1 MGLEREVRSAATKVL
16 LGLGAIGAA
25 LAPDSAA
32 LAKAPEYP
40 DYSSN
45 LGETQAPFLDYFVDC
60 FPDPRTEGL
69 TEIPEVVFNSAN
81 IPNMAGRITVESR
94 NSEASFWFVFK
105 NEDITDSLLP
115 PLQEWRVRLTQE
127 QNYRVILEDI
137 PLLNRNLQFV
147 TGPVLLIE
155 EFQAPFCDSDP
166 NPGVMVNY
174 QQENLTQ
181 DLSLR
186 VNGYCDSPRP
196 FLGENN
202 PNVTL
207 GIHLLGD
214 INTLEGVFIS
224 AIDLEDK
231 DSEIIFF
238 DYFVPNSNRQNVI
251 SIPSS
256 IFSEVASAS
265 GEILR
270 DEPILENHRYEI
282 GAWQGQLVGDRYSF
296 GYTSG
301 DLRFLISTEYT
312 TPNCQQES
320 STEVYS
326 ALLSFQD
333 SILSRQVRVSRPFCV
348 RVRQYLPPRAA
359 IRIKVEGINSIV
371 VGVPEGSYGI
381 IMPET
386 IVEVIETYRPDLAAE
401 IDFDSI
407 GITRVVSPFCDTLA

>member
-1 MGLEREVRSAATKVL
+1 MGLEREVHKAATKAL
-16 LGLGAIGAA
+16 LGLGALVVA
-25 LAPDSAA
+25 LAPDSVA
-32 LAKAPEYP
+32 LANAPQYP
-40 DYSSN
+40 DYSAD
-45 LGETQAPFLDYFVDC
+45 LGETQGPFLDYYVGC
-60 FPDPRTEGL
+60 FPDSRTQEL
-69 TEIPEVVFNSAN
+69 TEVPEVVFNSAN

-94 NSEASFWFVFK
+94 NSEASFWFVFT
-105 NEDITDSLLP
+105 NEDITDSALP

-174 QQENLTQ
+174 QQENPTQ
-181 DLSLR
+181 NLSINI
-186 VNGYCDSPRP
+186 NGYCDSLRS

-202 PNVTL
+202 PSITL

-214 INTLEGVFIS
+214 INTQEGVFIS
-224 AIDLEDK
+224 ATDLEDK

-238 DYFVPNSNRQNVI
+238 DYLVPNSNRQNVI
-251 SIPSS
+251 SVPSNV
-256 IFSEVASAS
+256 FSEVASLS

-296 GYTSG
+296 GFPAG
-301 DLRFLISTEYT
+301 DLRFLTSVEYI
-312 TPNCQQES
+312 TPSCQQES
-320 STEVYS
+320 EVRRDPT
-326 ALLSFQD
+326 L
-333 SILSRQVRVSRPFCV
+333 RNVTVSNPFCI
-348 RVRQYLPPRAA
+348 RVWQDQPPRAA
-359 IRIKVEGINSIV
+359 IRIKIEGAKSIL

-386 IVEVIETYRPDLAAE
+386 IFEVIQTYRTNVVEE

-407 GITRVVSPFCDTLA
+407 GITRVVIPICDRLA